1 MLRICFWSG
10 YNPCQKLHFQRSK
23 GPSYTLQLATKSQ
36 KNRTKMAQTQP
47 QGLTKAFMASQS
59 GCAEVALWSHFCATV
74 TSRRKFQNSLH
85 MQPSDPCHVNRST
98 VVEGVDGTH
107 QLNRSHWQG
116 WQEGCLVANLRSG
129 LDCLRMRPYRRALIA
144 CNTKACRKAGIVL
157 ILQFLRGRYMF

>member
-23 GPSYTLQLATKSQ
+23 GPSYTLQLPTKSE

-74 TSRRKFQNSLH
+74 TSRRKIQNSLH
-85 MQPSDPCHVNRST
+85 MQTSDPCHVLMSIYSRGRCGWNAST
-98 VVEGVDGTH
+98 QPFPLARMARGMLSGK
-107 QLNRSHWQG
+107 SPKW
-116 WQEGCLVANLRSG
+116 SG
-129 LDCLRMRPYRRALIA
+129 LPSHEP
-144 CNTKACRKAGIVL
+144 
-157 ILQFLRGRYMF
+157 